1 MPTNAIKSTDKP
13 GINPSG
19 ADFESV
25 RALISSESAAVDKL
39 ILDRLSSDVALINQ
53 LGAYIINAGGKR
65 LRPMIVLLSA
75 LASGYKGE
83 KHVLLA
89 AVIEFIHTATL
100 LHDDVVDDSDMRR
113 GRATANELWGNEASV
128 LVGDFLYSRSF
139 EMMVD
144 AGSMRVMDILSHT
157 TNMIAEGEVMQLLN
171 VHEPDISEDQ
181 YDQVIR
187 AKTAIL
193 FEAAAQIGAVIADQE
208 DDVEQGLA
216 AYGQH
221 LGVAFQLVDDLLDYS
236 SSSETL
242 GKNIGDDLAVG
253 KPTLP
258 LIHAI
263 RHGSA
268 SDSEMIREAIRT
280 GGLDRIDDV
289 IAVIESTDSLT
300 YTAQRASAEAELA
313 KQALAPLPDSEY
325 KDAMLTLADFS
336 VQRAY

>member
-181 YDQVIR
+181 YNQVIR

-242 GKNIGDDLAVG
+242 GKNIGDDLAEG

-300 YTAQRASAEAELA
+300 YTAQCASAEAELA
-313 KQALAPLPDSEY
+313 KQALAPLPDSDY